1 MNKRGFLGSTEV
13 DVTNYWSAGKG
24 SEELR
29 CNETILYAE
38 IDALQEEVTIA
49 ESQDEVQECYNK
61 MDMFFMCL
69 KAIDKYA
76 LDADLLHKAGVVI
89 GNMVEAGDFS
99 QSYASIEDENKAV
112 DARVEEMYRR
122 TEDYHETHVNDN
134 FMMWYKDNVELYNY
148 YNNFDGTQTID
159 KPHLSG
165 LRGDE
170 TYDVN
175 SAEVKKSGPY
185 FLYVVADVTGDDAGK
200 KKAQVRAKKAKHQ
213 EWMRDMANKSQS
225 NMTYASIKAASR
237 SGIMAPRAANPATQV
252 GGFGA
257 KPEVVVNDLKHGA
270 KGGVAGLGFALTAS
284 MIVTIITVICAVL
297 VKVLEVI
304 IAYFNQRQQVER
316 TRQTQIAQQMQAEQ
330 LAAQG
335 YDVNGFMPSEDDW
348 IDFNGDGIIS
358 EGEMQASNVLTSPWL
373 WLGGAALVGTVL
385 LLGSGDDDEDD
396 DD

>member
-1 MNKRGFLGSTEV
+1 MRKRGFLGSTEV

-69 KAIDKYA
+69 KAIDRYA
-76 LDADLLHKAGVVI
+76 LDADLLHKAGIVI

-122 TEDYHETHVNDN
+122 TEDYHETHVNNN

-225 NMTYASIKAASR
+225 NLTYASIKAASR

-252 GGFGA
+252 GGFGH
-257 KPEVVVNDLKHGA
+257 KPEYIVERLKRNDKA
-270 KGGVAGLGFALTAS
+270 VQGLGCGAS
-284 MIVTIITVICAVL
+284 LIITIISIVASVL
-297 VKVLEVI
+297 IAILEMI
-304 IAYFNQRQQVER
+304 MSIFNQKAQVER
-316 TRQTQIAQQMQAEQ
+316 TRQAQIAQQMQAEQ

-348 IDFNGDGIIS
+348 IDFNGDGVIS

-396 DD
+396 D

>member
-1 MNKRGFLGSTEV
+1 MRKRGFLGSTEV

-213 EWMRDMANKSQS
+213 QWMRDMANKSQS
-225 NMTYASIKAASR
+225 NLTYASIKAASR

-252 GGFGA
+252 GGLGH
-257 KPEVVVNDLKHGA
+257 KPEYIVERLKRNDKA
-270 KGGVAGLGFALTAS
+270 VQGLGCGAS
-284 MIVTIITVICAVL
+284 LIITIISIVASVL
-297 VKVLEVI
+297 IAILNMI
-304 IAYFNQRQQVER
+304 IAIFNQKAQVER
-316 TRQTQIAQQMQAEQ
+316 TRQAQIAQQMQAEQ

-348 IDFNGDGIIS
+348 IDFDGDGVIS

>member
-61 MDMFFMCL
+61 MDMFYMCL

-213 EWMRDMANKSQS
+213 QWMRDMANKSQS
-225 NMTYASIKAASR
+225 NLTYASIKAASR

-252 GGFGA
+252 GGFGH
-257 KPEVVVNDLKHGA
+257 KPEYIVERLKRNDKA
-270 KGGVAGLGFALTAS
+270 VQGLGCGAS
-284 MIVTIITVICAVL
+284 LIITIISIVASVL
-297 VKVLEVI
+297 VAILKMI
-304 IAYFNQRQQVER
+304 TSIFNQKAQVER
-316 TRQTQIAQQMQAEQ
+316 TRQAQIAQQMQAEQ

-396 DD
+396 D

>member
-112 DARVEEMYRR
+112 DARIEEMYRR

-213 EWMRDMANKSQS
+213 QWMRDMANKSQS

-252 GGFGA
+252 GGFGH
-257 KPEVVVNDLKHGA
+257 KPEYIVERLKRNDKA
-270 KGGVAGLGFALTAS
+270 VQGLGCGAS
-284 MIVTIITVICAVL
+284 LIITIISIVASVL
-297 VKVLEVI
+297 VAILEMI
-304 IAYFNQRQQVER
+304 ISIFNQKAQVER
-316 TRQTQIAQQMQAEQ
+316 TRQAQIAQQMQAEQ

-348 IDFNGDGIIS
+348 IDFNGDGVIS

-385 LLGSGDDDEDD
+385 LLGSGDDEDD

>member
-1 MNKRGFLGSTEV
+1 MRKRGFLGSTEV

-61 MDMFFMCL
+61 MDMFYMCL

-225 NMTYASIKAASR
+225 NLTYASIKAASR

-252 GGFGA
+252 GGFGH
-257 KPEVVVNDLKHGA
+257 KPEYIVERLKRNDKA
-270 KGGVAGLGFALTAS
+270 VQGLGCGAS
-284 MIVTIITVICAVL
+284 LIITIISIVASVL
-297 VKVLEVI
+297 IAILNMI
-304 IAYFNQRQQVER
+304 IAIFNQKAQVER
-316 TRQTQIAQQMQAEQ
+316 TRQAQIAQQMQAEQ

-348 IDFNGDGIIS
+348 IDFNGDGVIS